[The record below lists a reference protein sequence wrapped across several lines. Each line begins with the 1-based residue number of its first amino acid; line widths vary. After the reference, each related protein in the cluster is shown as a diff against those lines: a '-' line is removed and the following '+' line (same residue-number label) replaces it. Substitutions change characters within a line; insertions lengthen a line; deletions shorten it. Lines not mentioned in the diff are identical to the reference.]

1 MCGFRSYDSSGA
13 IPELSPTPLYYPLAG
28 AGLADSKDREIELL
42 LQMDIR
48 REAAEAMDV
57 KVQEWGVLATVTLIF
72 SSTIGKALG
81 KVLGVDL
88 FWQSFF
94 ELPGSN

>member
-1 MCGFRSYDSSGA
+1 
-13 IPELSPTPLYYPLAG
+13 
-28 AGLADSKDREIELL
+28 
-42 LQMDIR
+42 MDIR
-48 REAAEAMDV
+48 REEAEAMDV
-57 KVQEWGVLATVTLIF
+57 KVQEWGVLATLALIF
-72 SSTIGKALG
+72 SPTIGKALG

>member
-1 MCGFRSYDSSGA
+1 MPADCENLRQNARDWRLLVVFG
-13 IPELSPTPLYYPLAG
+13 AG
-28 AGLADSKDREIELL
+28 ASLADSKDREIELL

-48 REAAEAMDV
+48 REEAEAMDV
-57 KVQEWGVLATVTLIF
+57 KVQEWGVLATLALIF
-72 SSTIGKALG
+72 SPTIGTALG